1 MDNLRFKLYSA
12 VTISGGS
19 VQWWSADHLTSHHA
33 RLIINPRGQL
43 SLSIIVTLLRREAMV
58 HPCWPGSC
66 TLSIDI
72 MVLSVSIIG
81 GIDDT
86 LDIMSSAAVRGSYRQ
101 QL

>member
-1 MDNLRFKLYSA
+1 MNSPEGFLPKKQNFTMQA
-12 VTISGGS
+12 VQ
-19 VQWWSADHLTSHHA
+19 VLWF
-33 RLIINPRGQL
+33 RP
-43 SLSIIVTLLRREAMV
+43 
-58 HPCWPGSC
+58 
-66 TLSIDI
+66 IDI

>member
-1 MDNLRFKLYSA
+1 MQA
-12 VTISGGS
+12 VQ
-19 VQWWSADHLTSHHA
+19 VLWF
-33 RLIINPRGQL
+33 RP
-43 SLSIIVTLLRREAMV
+43 
-58 HPCWPGSC
+58 
-66 TLSIDI
+66 IDI

>member
-1 MDNLRFKLYSA
+1 M
-12 VTISGGS
+12 
-19 VQWWSADHLTSHHA
+19 
-33 RLIINPRGQL
+33 
-43 SLSIIVTLLRREAMV
+43 

-66 TLSIDI
+66 TLSVDI
-72 MVLSVSIIG
+72 MVLCVSIIG